1 MAQYPR
7 LQVFL
12 REVVP
17 SSLSDDML
25 AGRYDVAIMFYPGPI
40 RGLETRAMHSEHLWP
55 RRSSRPSRHP
65 RDDQRRT
72 SGRRAL
78 DRHAAR
84 GRADV
89 ACGNLEAAPTIEQVA
104 VWKPGNLN
112 PTLWLFLQA
121 AGIVRNS
128 GVPPHGVA
136 PITVAAIA
144 VGREVGNLCYRSSL
158 SECHRNLLHFI
169 GFEPT

>member
-1 MAQYPR
+1 LIATLPEVAPM
-7 LQVFL
+7 L
-12 REVVP
+12 R
-17 SSLSDDML
+17 
-25 AGRYDVAIMFYPGPI
+25 VAIAEYCRTAGFAPTI
-40 RGLETRAMHSEHLWP
+40 RLEAQLQQTIVSLVAENL
-55 RRSSRPSRHP
+55 
-65 RDDQRRT
+65 
-72 SGRRAL
+72 GIAL
-78 DRHAAR
+78 VPQSMRLLGIAGVTFH
-84 GRADV
+84 
-89 ACGNLEAAPTIEQVA
+89 NLEAAPTIEQVA